1 MRGIGELALGA
12 HYLVL
17 SQHLP
22 VFNFNAR
29 SQFRFDLF
37 FLRHGGF
44 EGLVGLHVHYL
55 NIVAHEGKYLA
66 GFLLDHRDF
75 DAGVNGAD
83 YVFLRSSGD
92 ADGYD
97 SGFRGSVFARL
108 GFFVFDNFAWL
119 TVYDN
124 IVADLYCT
132 NIYGFCAQCSSPTS

>member
-1 MRGIGELALGA
+1 MRGIVELALGA

-29 SQFRFDLF
+29 SEFRFDLF
-37 FLRHGGF
+37 LIRHGGL
-44 EGLVGLHVHYL
+44 EGLVRLHVHQL
-55 NIVAHEGKYLA
+55 NIGAHEGKYL
-66 GFLLDHRDF
+66 GSFLLDHRDF

-108 GFFVFDNFAWL
+108 GFFEFDNFAWL

-124 IVADLYCT
+124 IVADLYRT
-132 NIYGFCAQCSSPTS
+132 NIYGFAQYFSPTS